1 MAARFIFTASNN
13 NIFND
18 WKVWHTLR
26 LKLYSITN
34 NKIKRCFQHFI
45 YAWYSKKHRPVRH
58 KYILQVEQPLCP
70 PSLSIAQV
78 VDEGDLECLEG
89 EQARVRRQRPA
100 STPHPVVRPQ
110 LFEAVHAPHVLV
122 VRADAHRHRHVLD
135 LSICRLRRV
144 DRTKSSPASLVAI
157 MWTSRLSCYFSNIT
171 PSSFI
176 YLADSR
182 AAASVFGNSRR
193 VASVGPHR

>member
-1 MAARFIFTASNN
+1 M
-13 NIFND
+13 
-18 WKVWHTLR
+18 
-26 LKLYSITN
+26 
-34 NKIKRCFQHFI
+34 
-45 YAWYSKKHRPVRH
+45 RH
-58 KYILQVEQPLCP
+58 KYTLQVEQPLCP

-78 VDEGDLECLEG
+78 VDEGDLQCLEG
-89 EQARVRRQRPA
+89 EQARVRRQRPVRRHPQDVGVDEADVEVLPPTPA